1 MRARKLT
8 YLTPVFGTAAIAAGA
23 VACGLLMLSG
33 EARAASRIKD
43 IVDVEGVRSNQLV
56 GYGIVVGLNGTGDTV
71 RNCPMLMQS
80 MQSMMERLQV
90 NIRDGNLNSKNAAA
104 VMVTAELPPFS
115 APGAKVDV
123 SVSAMCDSKSLLG
136 GTLMVTPLLGAD
148 GEAYAVGQGTV
159 QTGSVSAGG
168 ASGSSVTKG
177 VPTSGR
183 ISSGGTIEHERDFN
197 LNALPWL
204 RLTLRNPDFT
214 TSKRIANIINAS
226 FPGSAVSENPSVVAI
241 KPPAGTRMSD
251 FITQVEPMMVD
262 VDEPAKVVIDEVNG
276 VIVMGENVRL
286 SRVAIAQGNL
296 TIRVEETPDISQP
309 APFSQ
314 GQTASIP
321 NSNVKVD
328 EEKGKQLLQ
337 LGGGASLSDLVAGL
351 NALKVTPRDMIS
363 ILQAIKAAGALQAEI
378 QVM

>member
-1 MRARKLT
+1 
-8 YLTPVFGTAAIAAGA
+8 
-23 VACGLLMLSG
+23 
-33 EARAASRIKD
+33 
-43 IVDVEGVRSNQLV
+43 
-56 GYGIVVGLNGTGDTV
+56 
-71 RNCPMLMQS
+71 
-80 MQSMMERLQV
+80 
-90 NIRDGNLNSKNAAA
+90 
-104 VMVTAELPPFS
+104 MVTAELPPFS
-115 APGAKVDV
+115 APGAKVDL
-123 SVSAMCDSKSLLG
+123 SVSAMCDAKALLG
-136 GTLMVTPLLGAD
+136 GTLMFTPLLGAD
-148 GEAYAVGQGTV
+148 GEVYAVGQGTV

-183 ISSGGTIEHERDFN
+183 VASGGTIEHDRDFD
-197 LNALPWL
+197 LNAMPAL

-214 TSKRIANIINAS
+214 TSKRIANIINGS
-226 FPGSAVSENPSVVAI
+226 FPGSAEAENPSVVAI
-241 KPPAGTRMSD
+241 KPPPGVRMSD
-251 FITQVEPMMVD
+251 FITQLEPMMVD
-262 VDEPAKVVIDEVNG
+262 VDEPARVVIDEVNG

-296 TIRVEETPDISQP
+296 TIRVDETPDVSQP

-314 GQTASIP
+314 GQTATIP

-328 EEKGKQLLQ
+328 EEKGKQMLQ